1 MSDAMT
7 TTPIYVVTP
16 TAPQNAPGATFIRL
30 LGSCG
35 YGYSVTPDVAQL
47 PETEDD
53 ALVFFD
59 ATDPATIMPAYRQYQ
74 GAGRWVLYN
83 LPSGELDESGAIL
96 AGIEGAFYAD
106 DPPELVAKGLRQ
118 VHNHDVWFCRQSLN
132 GALRVLRQKMK
143 QAFGP
148 LTRTSD
154 DLLTPSTVL
163 TKRERAIV
171 ELVARGAQNRDIA
184 EQLHISINTV
194 KTHIY
199 SIFRKTHCKNRIE
212 LLFWSQN
219 YMQHV
224 GPG

>member
-16 TAPQNAPGATFIRL
+16 TPSQDPHGGSFVKL

-47 PETEDD
+47 PDTGDD

-59 ATDPATIMPAYRQYQ
+59 ATDPATIMPAFRQYQ

-83 LPSGELDESGAIL
+83 LPNGELDESGAIL

-132 GALRVLRQKMK
+132 SALRALRQKMK

-148 LTRTSD
+148 LKPASG
-154 DLLTPSTVL
+154 DLLTSSAVL

-219 YMQHV
+219 FMQHV
-224 GPG
+224 EPG